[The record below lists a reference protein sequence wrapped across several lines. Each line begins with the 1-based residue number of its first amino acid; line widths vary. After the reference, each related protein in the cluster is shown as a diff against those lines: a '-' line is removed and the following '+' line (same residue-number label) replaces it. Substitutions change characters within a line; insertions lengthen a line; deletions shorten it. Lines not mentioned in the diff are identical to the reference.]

1 MYLERLEINGFKSFA
16 NKTVLEF
23 PRPKD
28 GSYGINAILG
38 PNGSGKSNV
47 LEAIR
52 WGLGEQSM
60 KSLRT
65 KRAEDIIF
73 SGSDKKGRLNSAE
86 VSLHFNN
93 EQDEAAIEYRQFTIL
108 RRVNRQSE
116 GEYLLNNAR
125 VRLQDIL
132 MLLAQANFGQKSY
145 SIVSQGM
152 IDSILHS
159 SPAERKNFF
168 DEATGIRQYQIKKDE
183 ALRKIEKAEN
193 NLQQA
198 EVALQE
204 LEPRM
209 RSLTRQIKKLERR
222 QQFEEELLALQ
233 KKYYSGLWQNLEAQS
248 KNISQQSVDNANQQ
262 KKLETE
268 LEVLQKQ
275 LESIAKEN
283 IDDNYRRLQQD
294 QQKLVELK
302 NKYLEQITVWRGKLI
317 IEQQRAKQPE
327 SGQEEE
333 LDTNKIITDL
343 ESIKQ
348 LNNQL
353 NTALAT
359 LNSLDNLSELKDQ
372 VNRLEQK
379 INNLLAYLSGEPEQT
394 PEQNK
399 SSIIEKIE
407 QEIQG
412 LDQEIKKLNEQIDG
426 INQQLKNFAQSE
438 QEKRRAFFEL
448 QQKAQHKQNEL
459 NAINHE
465 LNVFEVDQAKIDT
478 RKEDLI
484 AEIKREMNVE
494 NPEQILSSQTENTGD
509 DENCYG
515 QVQELKRQLEL
526 IGGIDPEITK
536 EYPEAKER
544 YEFLTN
550 QIQDLRGALQ
560 SLNKVIK
567 QLNEK
572 MDEQFNKTFHQIND
586 KFDYYFG
593 VFFNGG
599 KAKIV
604 LQKSVI
610 EEVES
615 DPAEKKEDE
624 PTEEAKEKETESKEK
639 EEVTNIEIM
648 ANPPGKK
655 LKNIEALSGGEKALT
670 SLALICAIIAINKPP
685 FVILDE
691 VDAALDEQNSSRFSN
706 ILRELAHKTQF
717 IVITHNRQTM
727 ESADTLYGVTMMKD
741 GISKLLSMKL

>member
-16 NKTVLEF
+16 NKAILEF

-47 LEAIR
+47 LESIR
-52 WGLGEQSM
+52 WGLGEQSL
-60 KSLRT
+60 KTLRI
-65 KRAEDIIF
+65 KKAEDIIF

-86 VSLHFNN
+86 VALHFNN
-93 EQDEAAIEYRQFTIL
+93 EKGETIIDYRQFTVT
-108 RRVNRQSE
+108 RRVNRQGE
-116 GEYLLNNAR
+116 GEYSINNSR

-183 ALRKIEKAEN
+183 ALRKIEKTEI

-209 RSLTRQIKKLERR
+209 RSLTRQIKRLERR
-222 QQFEEELLALQ
+222 QQFEEELVSSQ
-233 KKYYSGLWQNLEAQS
+233 KKYYGGLWQTLKQQLKDIEGQITVNEQK
-248 KNISQQSVDNANQQ
+248 KNILEKELTDFQN
-262 KKLETE
+262 KLEGISQE
-268 LEVLQKQ
+268 K
-275 LESIAKEN
+275 
-283 IDDNYRRLQQD
+283 IDDNYRRLQDD
-294 QQKLVELK
+294 QQKLMEIK
-302 NKYLEQITVWRGKLI
+302 NKHLEQISVWRGKLI
-317 IEQQRAKQPE
+317 LEQQKAQQPKD
-327 SGQEEE
+327 EEE
-333 LDTNKIITDL
+333 LDFDKILVDL
-343 ESIKQ
+343 QGVKRVYGELMAALKEIK
-348 LNNQL
+348 
-353 NTALAT
+353 
-359 LNSLDNLSELKDQ
+359 SLDAISSLQNQAESVDKKIDSLLGYLTGEDKNEADNAATSTM
-372 VNRLEQK
+372 QK
-379 INNLLAYLSGEPEQT
+379 IQAEIDAINTEVKKINDQINDLS
-394 PEQNK
+394 
-399 SSIIEKIE
+399 
-407 QEIQG
+407 
-412 LDQEIKKLNEQIDG
+412 
-426 INQQLKNFAQSE
+426 QQLKDFANQE
-438 QEKRRAFFEL
+438 QAKRQAFFDL
-448 QQKAQHKQNEL
+448 QKQAQQKQNEL
-459 NAINHE
+459 NTVNYQ
-465 LNVFEVDQAKIDT
+465 LNEAKIGQAKIDT
-478 RKEDLI
+478 RQEDLL
-484 AEIKREMNVE
+484 AEIKREMNLE
-494 NPEQILSSQTENTGD
+494 SPDDTWGKDESTSETGLDNFYAQI
-509 DENCYG
+509 
-515 QVQELKRQLEL
+515 QELKHQLEL
-526 IGGIDPEITK
+526 IGGIDPEISK

-544 YEFLTN
+544 YEFLTK
-550 QIQDLRGALQ
+550 QIDDLRGALQ
-560 SLNKVIK
+560 SLSKIIK

-572 MDEQFNKTFHQIND
+572 IDEQFSKTFHQINE

-599 KAKIV
+599 KAKIM
-604 LQKSVI
+604 LQKAI
-610 EEVES
+610 LEEKDEEA
-615 DPAEKKEDE
+615 DKKEEGNESKGEAEPE
-624 PTEEAKEKETESKEK
+624 PTSSIKDEI
-639 EEVTNIEIM
+639 TNIEIM

-691 VDAALDEQNSSRFSN
+691 VDAALDEQNSTRFSN
-706 ILRELAHKTQF
+706 ILKELAHKTQF